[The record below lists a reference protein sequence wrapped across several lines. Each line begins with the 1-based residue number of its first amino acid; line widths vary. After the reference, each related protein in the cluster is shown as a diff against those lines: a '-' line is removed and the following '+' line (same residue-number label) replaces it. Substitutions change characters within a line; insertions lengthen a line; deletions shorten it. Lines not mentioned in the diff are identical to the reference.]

1 MISIF
6 RYYILPIIVVILGTL
21 ASYTLYLYED
31 HHEQQKFQTEFEL
44 RSEAH
49 TAGVVAALRMFEQK
63 TITLKDFVVSESM
76 VGMDAIKQQKKL
88 FNRSLRNEQAI
99 RSILFISQDHTR
111 YKLFNSQTPLSFL
124 NDVDVQKNIT
134 LGLEKNIDRVSFYTS
149 DKQQI
154 WVVESF
160 PIMDDIDVQGVLLIT
175 WDIGIEI
182 EKALH
187 ALPVAGIDI
196 YISNLIKTQKNS
208 LYTHLSRSRQVVSNI
223 DDSRVFSFS
232 ETSQLMQHTWEF
244 SYRSAPIFLQKH
256 SDDDAKTLFIG
267 GLLVTFLLACLF
279 MLLYNRERI
288 IQQQVKKKTHEL
300 NQSKDRVTL
309 LMNSLPEGLYDM
321 DLEGRCTFINQRA
334 LDMFAYACKED
345 VLGKDA
351 HQLFHHSDND
361 GHTIARDDCK
371 VLGLIDA
378 VDAVDAVDADNEVL
392 WKSDGTCFPVTYRAT
407 SVFNEQQHIVGIV
420 VTFLDTSEK
429 IKLRKEAEILQKQ
442 VEHTQR
448 LESLGVLAG
457 GIAHDFNNLLSVI
470 LGNVEIARMDITEAS
485 NLDQTLK
492 RVEQASHRA
501 ADLCKQMLAYAG
513 KGPFVIQPINISEVI
528 QDIGHL
534 LDVSMHKSVNVNYQL
549 THSIPMI
556 EGDKSQLQQVMMN
569 LLTNA
574 NEAIDETSGGT
585 IRIKTG
591 IKSLNHT
598 DIQQSYGEWE
608 KVQAG
613 YFVYLEVTDDGC
625 GMTEETTKKIFDPFY
640 TTKFTGRG
648 LGMSAIL
655 GIVRSHHGVLTL
667 DTIEGQ
673 GTTMTVYFPASSSLT
688 VDASNEIPT
697 PTHMSGTHLD
707 TSSMLSETKPRNGE
721 ALILVVDDEKTL
733 REMTGLMLEDLG
745 YDVLYAANGE
755 EALHLYEKEQQ
766 HINLILLDM
775 TMPKMNGKT
784 CLAKIHAIC
793 HDAPVLLMS
802 GYSETEFQHLGD
814 FLGKPF
820 SLEDLKR
827 KVFKLLNP
835 Q

>member
-31 HHEQQKFQTEFEL
+31 HHEHQKFQTEFEL

-63 TITLKDFVVSESM
+63 VRTLKIFINTES
-76 VGMDAIKQQKKL
+76 IENIETIEQQKAAVKA
-88 FNRSLRNEQAI
+88 SMGDEKAI
-99 RSILFISQDHTR
+99 RAIVWVSQDHTAHHLLE
-111 YKLFNSQTPLSFL
+111 KQASLAFLS
-124 NDVDVQKNIT
+124 NIEVKKNIM

-149 DKQQI
+149 DKQV

-160 PIMDDIDVQGVLLIT
+160 PIMDDYHIKGVLLIA

-196 YISNLIKTQKNS
+196 HISNLIKTQKNS

-223 DDSRVFSFS
+223 NDSRVFSFS

-244 SYRSAPIFLQKH
+244 SYQSAPIFLQEH
-256 SDDDAKTLFIG
+256 QADDAKTLFIG
-267 GLLVTFLLACLF
+267 GLLVTLLLAWLSI
-279 MLLYNRERI
+279 LLYNRERI
-288 IQQQVKKKTHEL
+288 IQQQVTKKTHEL
-300 NQSKDRVTL
+300 NQSKHRVTM
-309 LMNSLPEGLYDM
+309 LMNSLSEGLYDM

-345 VLGKDA
+345 VVGKDA

-361 GHTIARDDCK
+361 GHAIARHDCK
-371 VLGLIDA
+371 ILNLLEDEAIEVVKA
-378 VDAVDAVDADNEVL
+378 NNEVF
-392 WKSDGTCFPVTYRAT
+392 WKSDGTSFPVAYRAT
-407 SVFNEQQHIVGIV
+407 AVLNDEGDTIGSV
-420 VTFLDTSEK
+420 VTFLDISEK
-429 IKLRKEAEILQKQ
+429 IKLHKEAETLQKQ

-470 LGNVEIARMDITEAS
+470 LGNVEIARMDITEA
-485 NLDQTLK
+485 NKLDQALK

-513 KGPFVIQPINISEVI
+513 EGRFVIQPVNISEVI
-528 QDIGHL
+528 QDIGQL
-534 LDVSMHKSVNVNYQL
+534 LDVSMHKSVKLDYQL
-549 THSIPMI
+549 TYSIPMV
-556 EGDKSQLQQVMMN
+556 EGDKAQLQQVMMN

-574 NEAIDETSGGT
+574 NEAIDEALGGT

-591 IKSLNHT
+591 IKALNHS

-608 KVQAG
+608 KIQPG
-613 YFVYLEVTDDGC
+613 YFVYLEVRDDGC
-625 GMTEETTKKIFDPFY
+625 GMSEETTKKIFDPFY

-673 GTTMTVYFPASSSLT
+673 GTTITVYFPASSNLS

-697 PTHMSGTHLD
+697 PKHLSVTHLD

-721 ALILVVDDEKTL
+721 ALILVVDDEETL

-755 EALHLYEKEQQ
+755 EAVHLYEKEQQ
-766 HINLILLDM
+766 HIDLILLDM
-775 TMPKMNGKT
+775 TMPKMNGQT
-784 CLAKIHAIC
+784 CLAKIQAIC
-793 HDAPVLLMS
+793 HDVPVLLMS

-820 SLEDLKR
+820 SLEDLKQ
-827 KVFKLLNP
+827 KVFKLLNR
-835 Q
+835 